1 MALHFLLTKK
11 ARDYTLEDVN
21 KMSELEV
28 VQFFAQ
34 LRWGNDGR
42 QTCPKCGTINR
53 HQFVRVRRQ
62 WRCKDC
68 GHTFSVTSGTILAD
82 HKLPLK
88 ILLQAVLLFVVQ
100 VKGVSACQMSR
111 VLGVTYKT
119 AFTLLHKLR
128 EALVAQRDASPLKD
142 HVQVDGGHFSGR
154 RRKPRKK
161 PEKQYD
167 PLRKKTPPS
176 FPPFHRN
183 RRIIMVLREVYP
195 EKGTGAR
202 RTIVSIAMGENEE
215 AALGLARRYIEKDAL
230 VMTDESPAYAS
241 YAALFDHKTVNHSM
255 EFSTDEGV
263 NNNQAESYFTRARR
277 MVLGQLHRITPKYMF
292 DYANEIAWR
301 EDNRRRSTGEQ
312 LKDLLKKALSTGTSQ
327 WWFRYWQGN
336 NRPGEILMA

>member
-128 EALVAQRDASPLKD
+128 EALVAQRDASPSRTTYRSMAGISRVAGANPGRSRRSSTTRCARK
-142 HVQVDGGHFSGR
+142 R
-154 RRKPRKK
+154 RRRF
-161 PEKQYD
+161 
-167 PLRKKTPPS
+167 RHSTA
-176 FPPFHRN
+176 
-183 RRIIMVLREVYP
+183 
-195 EKGTGAR
+195 TGA
-202 RTIVSIAMGENEE
+202 SSW
-215 AALGLARRYIEKDAL
+215 Y
-230 VMTDESPAYAS
+230 
-241 YAALFDHKTVNHSM
+241 
-255 EFSTDEGV
+255 
-263 NNNQAESYFTRARR
+263 
-277 MVLGQLHRITPKYMF
+277 
-292 DYANEIAWR
+292 
-301 EDNRRRSTGEQ
+301 
-312 LKDLLKKALSTGTSQ
+312 
-327 WWFRYWQGN
+327 
-336 NRPGEILMA
+336 